1 MNLSEKIMMLRKKEG
16 WSQEELAN
24 HLQISRQAVSKWES
38 GQSMPDTDK
47 IIQLSQLF
55 HVTTDYLLLD
65 QENEGNIQTEI
76 YLSLTQVQ
84 EYLKIRK
91 QSSLKIAF
99 ATFLCVI
106 SPIPLIGFT
115 TLCQYQ
121 RFYMAENLAISIGLS
136 FLIICI
142 TIAVILFCLC
152 AFKVKKYDFLEKEDF
167 SLENSVKEYAV
178 KEKEAYQNHYHR
190 YQILGISLCILSVL
204 PIFIFLN
211 YEFLESIAVCFLL
224 LFVSIGCFFLVLA
237 GTYQN
242 ALDKILQT
250 GDYTP
255 EQKKKNALKSKIS
268 AIYWLVVTA
277 IFLYYTFG
285 KNGNGQMQYSWII
298 WAIAGVLFGVV
309 MIIIDLIIQG
319 LIILFVFYLC
329 YFMKMFQQR
338 KQGIQTDH
346 MGKGKQGI
354 QKKIEILM
362 KTATILTFIVEIISI
377 YFNTTAFPLIIRII
391 GMVLGILGN
400 IIFIVSVLTMKE
412 AGALE

>member
-65 QENEGNIQTEI
+65 QENEGNIQTGI

-121 RFYMAENLAISIGLS
+121 RFHMAENLTISIGLS

-178 KEKEAYQNHYHR
+178 KEKEAYQDHYHR
-190 YQILGISLCILSVL
+190 YQILGIALC
-204 PIFIFLN
+204 F
-211 YEFLESIAVCFLL
+211 
-224 LFVSIGCFFLVLA
+224 
-237 GTYQN
+237 
-242 ALDKILQT
+242 
-250 GDYTP
+250 
-255 EQKKKNALKSKIS
+255 
-268 AIYWLVVTA
+268 
-277 IFLYYTFG
+277 
-285 KNGNGQMQYSWII
+285 
-298 WAIAGVLFGVV
+298 
-309 MIIIDLIIQG
+309 
-319 LIILFVFYLC
+319 
-329 YFMKMFQQR
+329 
-338 KQGIQTDH
+338 
-346 MGKGKQGI
+346 
-354 QKKIEILM
+354 
-362 KTATILTFIVEIISI
+362 
-377 YFNTTAFPLIIRII
+377 
-391 GMVLGILGN
+391 
-400 IIFIVSVLTMKE
+400 
-412 AGALE
+412 

>member
-1 MNLSEKIMMLRKKEG
+1 MNLSEKIMLLRKKEG

-65 QENEGNIQTEI
+65 QENEGNIQTGI
-76 YLSLTQVQ
+76 YLSLAQVQ

-106 SPIPLIGFT
+106 SPIPLISFT

-121 RFYMAENLAISIGLS
+121 RFHITENLAISIGLS

-211 YEFLESIAVCFLL
+211 YEFLENIAVCFLL

-298 WAIAGVLFGVV
+298 WAIAGVLYGVV
-309 MIIIDLIIQG
+309 MIIIDLIS
-319 LIILFVFYLC
+319 
-329 YFMKMFQQR
+329 R
-338 KQGIQTDH
+338 RR
-346 MGKGKQGI
+346 
-354 QKKIEILM
+354 
-362 KTATILTFIVEIISI
+362 
-377 YFNTTAFPLIIRII
+377 N
-391 GMVLGILGN
+391 
-400 IIFIVSVLTMKE
+400 
-412 AGALE
+412 

>member
-121 RFYMAENLAISIGLS
+121 RFHMAENLAISIGLS

-178 KEKEAYQNHYHR
+178 KEKEAYQDHYHR
-190 YQILGISLCILSVL
+190 YQILGIALCILSVL

-255 EQKKKNALKSKIS
+255 
-268 AIYWLVVTA
+268 
-277 IFLYYTFG
+277 
-285 KNGNGQMQYSWII
+285 
-298 WAIAGVLFGVV
+298 
-309 MIIIDLIIQG
+309 
-319 LIILFVFYLC
+319 
-329 YFMKMFQQR
+329 
-338 KQGIQTDH
+338 
-346 MGKGKQGI
+346 
-354 QKKIEILM
+354 
-362 KTATILTFIVEIISI
+362 
-377 YFNTTAFPLIIRII
+377 
-391 GMVLGILGN
+391 
-400 IIFIVSVLTMKE
+400 
-412 AGALE
+412 

>member
-1 MNLSEKIMMLRKKEG
+1 M
-16 WSQEELAN
+16 SQA
-24 HLQISRQAVSKWES
+24 
-38 GQSMPDTDK
+38 
-47 IIQLSQLF
+47 
-55 HVTTDYLLLD
+55 
-65 QENEGNIQTEI
+65 
-76 YLSLTQVQ
+76 Q
-84 EYLKIRK
+84 EYLTLRK

-178 KEKEAYQNHYHR
+178 KEKEAYQDHYHR
-190 YQILGISLCILSVL
+190 YQILGIALCILSVL

-268 AIYWLVVTA
+268 TIYWLVVTA

-285 KNGNGQMQYSWII
+285 ENGNGQIQYSWII
-298 WAIAGVLFGVV
+298 WAIAGVLYGVV
-309 MIIIDLIIQG
+309 MIIIDLIS
-319 LIILFVFYLC
+319 
-329 YFMKMFQQR
+329 R
-338 KQGIQTDH
+338 RR
-346 MGKGKQGI
+346 
-354 QKKIEILM
+354 
-362 KTATILTFIVEIISI
+362 
-377 YFNTTAFPLIIRII
+377 N
-391 GMVLGILGN
+391 
-400 IIFIVSVLTMKE
+400 
-412 AGALE
+412 

>member
-1 MNLSEKIMMLRKKEG
+1 MNLSEKIMLLRKKEG

-55 HVTTDYLLLD
+55 RVTTDYLLLN
-65 QENEGNIQTEI
+65 QENERIKEKKSQNLLTLKQAKE
-76 YLSLTQVQ
+76 YLS
-84 EYLKIRK
+84 IRK
-91 QSSLKIAF
+91 KDSLKMSL
-99 ATFLCVI
+99 ATFLCII
-106 SPIPLIGFT
+106 SPIPLISFT

-121 RFYMAENLAISIGLS
+121 RFHMAENLAISIGLS

-190 YQILGISLCILSVL
+190 YQILGIALCILSVL

-309 MIIIDLIIQG
+309 MIIIDLIS
-319 LIILFVFYLC
+319 
-329 YFMKMFQQR
+329 R
-338 KQGIQTDH
+338 RR
-346 MGKGKQGI
+346 
-354 QKKIEILM
+354 
-362 KTATILTFIVEIISI
+362 
-377 YFNTTAFPLIIRII
+377 N
-391 GMVLGILGN
+391 
-400 IIFIVSVLTMKE
+400 
-412 AGALE
+412 

>member
-211 YEFLESIAVCFLL
+211 YEFLESIAVCILL
-224 LFVSIGCFFLVLA
+224 FFVSIGCFFLVLA

-309 MIIIDLIIQG
+309 MIIIDLIS
-319 LIILFVFYLC
+319 
-329 YFMKMFQQR
+329 R
-338 KQGIQTDH
+338 RR
-346 MGKGKQGI
+346 
-354 QKKIEILM
+354 
-362 KTATILTFIVEIISI
+362 
-377 YFNTTAFPLIIRII
+377 N
-391 GMVLGILGN
+391 
-400 IIFIVSVLTMKE
+400 
-412 AGALE
+412 

>member
-106 SPIPLIGFT
+106 SPIPLIGLT
-115 TLCQYQ
+115 TLSQYQ
-121 RFYMAENLAISIGLS
+121 RFHMTENLAVSLGLS

-152 AFKVKKYDFLEKEDF
+152 AFKVKKYEFLEKEDF
-167 SLENSVKEYAV
+167 SLGNDVKEYAV
-178 KEKEAYQNHYHR
+178 KEKEEYQDRYHR
-190 YQILGISLCILSVL
+190 YQIIGIVLCILSVL

-211 YEFLESIAVCFLL
+211 YEFLESIAVCILL
-224 LFVSIGCFFLVLA
+224 FFVSIGCFFLVLA

-255 EQKKKNALKSKIS
+255 KQKKNNILKSKIS
-268 AIYWLVVTA
+268 TIYWLVVTA

-298 WAIAGVLFGVV
+298 WAIAGVLFGVL
-309 MIIIDLIIQG
+309 MIVIDLIN
-319 LIILFVFYLC
+319 
-329 YFMKMFQQR
+329 KR
-338 KQGIQTDH
+338 RD
-346 MGKGKQGI
+346 
-354 QKKIEILM
+354 
-362 KTATILTFIVEIISI
+362 
-377 YFNTTAFPLIIRII
+377 
-391 GMVLGILGN
+391 
-400 IIFIVSVLTMKE
+400 
-412 AGALE
+412 

>member
-16 WSQEELAN
+16 WSQEELAS

-55 HVTTDYLLLD
+55 HVTTDYLLLN
-65 QENEGNIQTEI
+65 QENERIKEKKSQNLLTLKQAKE
-76 YLSLTQVQ
+76 YLS
-84 EYLKIRK
+84 IRK
-91 QSSLKIAF
+91 KDSLKMSL
-99 ATFLCVI
+99 ATFLCII
-106 SPIPLIGFT
+106 SPIPLIGFA
-115 TLCQYQ
+115 TLSEYQ
-121 RFYMAENLAISIGLS
+121 LFHITENLAISIGLS

-152 AFKVKKYDFLEKEDF
+152 AFKVKKYDFLEKDDF
-167 SLENSVKEYAV
+167 MIENDVREYTF
-178 KEKEAYQNHYHR
+178 KEKETYQNQYHHF
-190 YQILGISLCILSVL
+190 QIIGIALCILSVL

-211 YEFLESIAVCFLL
+211 YDFLESIAVCFLL
-224 LFVSIGCFFLVLA
+224 LFVSIGCFFLVLS

-309 MIIIDLIIQG
+309 MIVIDLIS
-319 LIILFVFYLC
+319 
-329 YFMKMFQQR
+329 R
-338 KQGIQTDH
+338 RRD
-346 MGKGKQGI
+346 
-354 QKKIEILM
+354 
-362 KTATILTFIVEIISI
+362 
-377 YFNTTAFPLIIRII
+377 
-391 GMVLGILGN
+391 
-400 IIFIVSVLTMKE
+400 
-412 AGALE
+412 

>member
-65 QENEGNIQTEI
+65 QENEGNIQTGI

-121 RFYMAENLAISIGLS
+121 RFHMAENLAISMGLS

-178 KEKEAYQNHYHR
+178 KEKEAYQDHCHR
-190 YQILGISLCILSVL
+190 YQILGIALCILSVL

-211 YEFLESIAVCFLL
+211 YEFLESIAVCILL
-224 LFVSIGCFFLVLA
+224 FFVSIGCFFLVLA

-255 EQKKKNALKSKIS
+255 KQKKNNILKSKIS
-268 AIYWLVVTA
+268 TIYWLVVTA

-285 KNGNGQMQYSWII
+285 ENGNGQIQYSWII
-298 WAIAGVLFGVV
+298 WAIAGVLYGVV
-309 MIIIDLIIQG
+309 MIIIDLIS
-319 LIILFVFYLC
+319 
-329 YFMKMFQQR
+329 R
-338 KQGIQTDH
+338 RR
-346 MGKGKQGI
+346 
-354 QKKIEILM
+354 
-362 KTATILTFIVEIISI
+362 
-377 YFNTTAFPLIIRII
+377 N
-391 GMVLGILGN
+391 
-400 IIFIVSVLTMKE
+400 
-412 AGALE
+412 

>member
-65 QENEGNIQTEI
+65 QENEGNIQTGI

-106 SPIPLIGFT
+106 SPIPLIGLT
-115 TLCQYQ
+115 TLSQYQ
-121 RFYMAENLAISIGLS
+121 RFHMTENLAVSLGLS

-152 AFKVKKYDFLEKEDF
+152 AFKVKKYEFLEKEDF
-167 SLENSVKEYAV
+167 SLGNDVKEYAV
-178 KEKEAYQNHYHR
+178 KEKEEYQDRYHR
-190 YQILGISLCILSVL
+190 YQIIGIVLCILSVL

-211 YEFLESIAVCFLL
+211 YEFLESIAVCILL
-224 LFVSIGCFFLVLA
+224 FFVSIGCFFLVLA

-255 EQKKKNALKSKIS
+255 KQKKNNILKSKIS
-268 AIYWLVVTA
+268 TIYWLVVTA

-298 WAIAGVLFGVV
+298 WAIAGVLFGVL
-309 MIIIDLIIQG
+309 MIVIDLIN
-319 LIILFVFYLC
+319 
-329 YFMKMFQQR
+329 KR
-338 KQGIQTDH
+338 RD
-346 MGKGKQGI
+346 
-354 QKKIEILM
+354 
-362 KTATILTFIVEIISI
+362 
-377 YFNTTAFPLIIRII
+377 
-391 GMVLGILGN
+391 
-400 IIFIVSVLTMKE
+400 
-412 AGALE
+412 

>member
-65 QENEGNIQTEI
+65 QENEGNIQTGI

-178 KEKEAYQNHYHR
+178 KEKEVYQDHYHR
-190 YQILGISLCILSVL
+190 YQILGIALCILSVL

-285 KNGNGQMQYSWII
+285 ENGNGQIQYSWII
-298 WAIAGVLFGVV
+298 WAIAGVLYGVE
-309 MIIIDLIIQG
+309 MIIIDLIS
-319 LIILFVFYLC
+319 
-329 YFMKMFQQR
+329 R
-338 KQGIQTDH
+338 RR
-346 MGKGKQGI
+346 
-354 QKKIEILM
+354 
-362 KTATILTFIVEIISI
+362 
-377 YFNTTAFPLIIRII
+377 N
-391 GMVLGILGN
+391 
-400 IIFIVSVLTMKE
+400 
-412 AGALE
+412 

>member
-55 HVTTDYLLLD
+55 QVTTDYLLLD
-65 QENEGNIQTEI
+65 QENEGNIQTGI

-178 KEKEAYQNHYHR
+178 KEKEAYQDHYHR
-190 YQILGISLCILSVL
+190 YQILGIALCILSVL
-204 PIFIFLN
+204 PIFIFLKSDAERVKVPN
-211 YEFLESIAVCFLL
+211 ITA
-224 LFVSIGCFFLVLA
+224 LA
-237 GTYQN
+237 TALATYYQN

-285 KNGNGQMQYSWII
+285 ENGNGQIQYSWII
-298 WAIAGVLFGVV
+298 WAIAGVLYGVV
-309 MIIIDLIIQG
+309 MIIIDLIS
-319 LIILFVFYLC
+319 
-329 YFMKMFQQR
+329 R
-338 KQGIQTDH
+338 RR
-346 MGKGKQGI
+346 
-354 QKKIEILM
+354 
-362 KTATILTFIVEIISI
+362 
-377 YFNTTAFPLIIRII
+377 N
-391 GMVLGILGN
+391 
-400 IIFIVSVLTMKE
+400 
-412 AGALE
+412 

>member
-65 QENEGNIQTEI
+65 QENEGNIQTGI

-121 RFYMAENLAISIGLS
+121 RFHMAENLAISIGLS

-152 AFKVKKYDFLEKEDF
+152 AFKVKKYDFLEKDLKYKGLLIDQVQVLRSFKNQEDILRRAQIVYKLKKRKSSYNYIKLATVDF
-167 SLENSVKEYAV
+167 ELLERNCDEWNKV
-178 KEKEAYQNHYHR
+178 
-190 YQILGISLCILSVL
+190 
-204 PIFIFLN
+204 FI
-211 YEFLESIAVCFLL
+211 
-224 LFVSIGCFFLVLA
+224 
-237 GTYQN
+237 
-242 ALDKILQT
+242 K
-250 GDYTP
+250 
-255 EQKKKNALKSKIS
+255 
-268 AIYWLVVTA
+268 
-277 IFLYYTFG
+277 
-285 KNGNGQMQYSWII
+285 
-298 WAIAGVLFGVV
+298 
-309 MIIIDLIIQG
+309 
-319 LIILFVFYLC
+319 
-329 YFMKMFQQR
+329 
-338 KQGIQTDH
+338 
-346 MGKGKQGI
+346 
-354 QKKIEILM
+354 
-362 KTATILTFIVEIISI
+362 
-377 YFNTTAFPLIIRII
+377 
-391 GMVLGILGN
+391 
-400 IIFIVSVLTMKE
+400 
-412 AGALE
+412 

>member
-65 QENEGNIQTEI
+65 QENEGNIQTGI

-121 RFYMAENLAISIGLS
+121 RFHMAENLAISIGLS

-178 KEKEAYQNHYHR
+178 KEKEAYQDHYHR
-190 YQILGISLCILSVL
+190 YQILG
-204 PIFIFLN
+204 
-211 YEFLESIAVCFLL
+211 LL
-224 LFVSIGCFFLVLA
+224 
-237 GTYQN
+237 Y
-242 ALDKILQT
+242 
-250 GDYTP
+250 
-255 EQKKKNALKSKIS
+255 
-268 AIYWLVVTA
+268 
-277 IFLYYTFG
+277 
-285 KNGNGQMQYSWII
+285 
-298 WAIAGVLFGVV
+298 
-309 MIIIDLIIQG
+309 
-319 LIILFVFYLC
+319 VFYQFYL
-329 YFMKMFQQR
+329 FLSF
-338 KQGIQTDH
+338 
-346 MGKGKQGI
+346 
-354 QKKIEILM
+354 
-362 KTATILTFIVEIISI
+362 
-377 YFNTTAFPLIIRII
+377 
-391 GMVLGILGN
+391 
-400 IIFIVSVLTMKE
+400 
-412 AGALE
+412 

>member
-1 MNLSEKIMMLRKKEG
+1 MNSDIG
-16 WSQEELAN
+16 IQ
-24 HLQISRQAVSKWES
+24 S

-65 QENEGNIQTEI
+65 QENEGNTQTGI

-178 KEKEAYQNHYHR
+178 KEKEAYQDHYHR
-190 YQILGISLCILSVL
+190 YQILGIALCILSVL

-255 EQKKKNALKSKIS
+255 KQKKKNALKSKIS

-277 IFLYYTFG
+277 IFHYYTFG

-298 WAIAGVLFGVV
+298 WAIAGVLFGVL
-309 MIIIDLIIQG
+309 MIVIDLIN
-319 LIILFVFYLC
+319 
-329 YFMKMFQQR
+329 KR
-338 KQGIQTDH
+338 RD
-346 MGKGKQGI
+346 
-354 QKKIEILM
+354 
-362 KTATILTFIVEIISI
+362 
-377 YFNTTAFPLIIRII
+377 
-391 GMVLGILGN
+391 
-400 IIFIVSVLTMKE
+400 
-412 AGALE
+412 

>member
-1 MNLSEKIMMLRKKEG
+1 MNLSEKIMLLRKKEG

-106 SPIPLIGFT
+106 SPIPLISFT

-121 RFYMAENLAISIGLS
+121 RFHMTENLAISIGLS

-211 YEFLESIAVCFLL
+211 YEFLENIAVCFLL

-298 WAIAGVLFGVV
+298 WAIAGVLYGVV
-309 MIIIDLIIQG
+309 MIIIDLIS
-319 LIILFVFYLC
+319 
-329 YFMKMFQQR
+329 R
-338 KQGIQTDH
+338 RR
-346 MGKGKQGI
+346 
-354 QKKIEILM
+354 
-362 KTATILTFIVEIISI
+362 
-377 YFNTTAFPLIIRII
+377 N
-391 GMVLGILGN
+391 
-400 IIFIVSVLTMKE
+400 
-412 AGALE
+412 